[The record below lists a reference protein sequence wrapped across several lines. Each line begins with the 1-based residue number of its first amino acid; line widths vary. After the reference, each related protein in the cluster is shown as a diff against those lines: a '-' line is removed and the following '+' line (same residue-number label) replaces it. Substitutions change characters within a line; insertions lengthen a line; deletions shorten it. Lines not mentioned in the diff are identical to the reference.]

1 MNWLGLA
8 GGICTI
14 CLIAASVFVPW
25 WVLTVGDD
33 LVKANVSPIYA
44 DFNLIGDTFTVPL
57 LFAIN
62 LATILTLAA
71 GGIAMLVYSI
81 KPTKTYSKR
90 LLGFGYLKPFLAVI
104 LFVAVL
110 FALQQIIRVMISL
123 DVPISGSVTSVL
135 PQSQTY
141 GTIVTILISADFQWP
156 FYLAI
161 LTAALCLAAR
171 FYHKKIVPTTTST
184 STVKSSTSI
193 ETTSTMQ

>member
-90 LLGFGYLKPFLAVI
+90 LLGFGYLKPFWQ
-104 LFVAVL
+104 LF
-110 FALQQIIRVMISL
+110 FSLQSFL
-123 DVPISGSVTSVL
+123 H
-135 PQSQTY
+135 
-141 GTIVTILISADFQWP
+141 FN
-156 FYLAI
+156 
-161 LTAALCLAAR
+161 
-171 FYHKKIVPTTTST
+171 K
-184 STVKSSTSI
+184 
-193 ETTSTMQ
+193 